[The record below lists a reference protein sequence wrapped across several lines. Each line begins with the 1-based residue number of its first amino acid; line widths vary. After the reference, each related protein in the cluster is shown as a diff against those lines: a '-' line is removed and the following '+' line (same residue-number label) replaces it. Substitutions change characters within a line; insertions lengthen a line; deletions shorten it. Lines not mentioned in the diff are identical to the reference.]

1 MSLGQNIAYARKIK
15 GKSQE
20 EMAAYLNVSRQ
31 SVSLSENDQTT
42 PTLDKLKEISSYL
55 SVSLDQLNSTS
66 LIESKKD
73 EVTNLNVNPKEKNK
87 STLLYINIFSAVFG
101 VCLWM
106 VPVISFLINIFSIV
120 MSAINIKL
128 NKEKFLPISLLIVS
142 IVFCI
147 ASIVGT
153 YI

>member
-31 SVSLSENDQTT
+31 SVSLWENDQTT

-55 SVSLDQLNSTS
+55 SVSLDQLNSDS
-66 LIESKKD
+66 PIESKKD

-87 STLLYINIFSAVFG
+87 TTLLYINIFSAVFG

-106 VPVISFLINIFSIV
+106 VPVISFLINIFSMV
-120 MSAINIKL
+120 MSAINIRL
-128 NKEKFLPISLLIVS
+128 NKEKFLPIALLIVS

>member
-31 SVSLSENDQTT
+31 SVSLWENDQTT

-55 SVSLDQLNSTS
+55 SVSLDQLNSDS
-66 LIESKKD
+66 PIESKKD

-87 STLLYINIFSAVFG
+87 TTLLYINIFSAVFG

-120 MSAINIKL
+120 MSVINIKL
-128 NKEKFLPISLLIVS
+128 NKEKFLPIALLIVS
-142 IVFCI
+142 IVFCV

>member
-31 SVSLSENDQTT
+31 SVSLWENDQTT

-55 SVSLDQLNSTS
+55 SVSLDQLNSDS
-66 LIESKKD
+66 PIESKKD

-128 NKEKFLPISLLIVS
+128 NKEKFLPIALLIVS
-142 IVFCI
+142 IVFCV

>member
-31 SVSLSENDQTT
+31 SVSLWENDQTT

-55 SVSLDQLNSTS
+55 SVSLDQLNSDS
-66 LIESKKD
+66 PIESKKD

-106 VPVISFLINIFSIV
+106 VPVISFLINIFSMV
-120 MSAINIKL
+120 MSAINIRL
-128 NKEKFLPISLLIVS
+128 NKEKFLPIALLIVS

>member
-31 SVSLSENDQTT
+31 SVSLWENDQTT

-55 SVSLDQLNSTS
+55 SVSLDQLNSDS
-66 LIESKKD
+66 PIESKKD

-87 STLLYINIFSAVFG
+87 TTLLYLLAG
-101 VCLWM
+101 VQ
-106 VPVISFLINIFSIV
+106 IKSI
-120 MSAINIKL
+120 L
-128 NKEKFLPISLLIVS
+128 
-142 IVFCI
+142 
-147 ASIVGT
+147 
-153 YI
+153 

>member
-31 SVSLSENDQTT
+31 SVSLWENDQTT

-55 SVSLDQLNSTS
+55 SVSLDQLNSDS
-66 LIESKKD
+66 PIESKKD

-87 STLLYINIFSAVFG
+87 TTLLYINIFSAVFG

-128 NKEKFLPISLLIVS
+128 NKEKFLPIALLIVS

>member
-31 SVSLSENDQTT
+31 SVSLWENDQTT

-66 LIESKKD
+66 PIESKKD

-106 VPVISFLINIFSIV
+106 APVISFLINIFSIV

-128 NKEKFLPISLLIVS
+128 NKEKFLPIALLIVS
-142 IVFCI
+142 IVFCV

>member
-31 SVSLSENDQTT
+31 SVSLWENDQTT

-55 SVSLDQLNSTS
+55 SVSLDQLNSDS
-66 LIESKKD
+66 PIESKKD

-106 VPVISFLINIFSIV
+106 VPVISFLINIFSMV

-128 NKEKFLPISLLIVS
+128 NKEKFLPIALLIAS

>member
-1 MSLGQNIAYARKIK
+1 MEAQEQYWKIMADPETRRIAELREKAIR
-15 GKSQE
+15 
-20 EMAAYLNVSRQ
+20 
-31 SVSLSENDQTT
+31 
-42 PTLDKLKEISSYL
+42 
-55 SVSLDQLNSTS
+55 
-66 LIESKKD
+66 D

-87 STLLYINIFSAVFG
+87 TTLLYINIFSAVFG

-106 VPVISFLINIFSIV
+106 APVISFLINIFSIV

-128 NKEKFLPISLLIVS
+128 NKEKFLPIALLIVS
-142 IVFCI
+142 IVFCV